1 MAEPIA
7 YLNGEWMPIS
17 EARLSVADY
26 GVVQAATVTEM
37 IRTFGF
43 KPFRVDAHLQRLR
56 HSLSVTGI
64 ADPQCVNPLAA
75 VIERLVAEN
84 SRLLPAA
91 SDLAIVTFVTAGMNP
106 MYAGL
111 PAASPQSPTVCV
123 HSFPLPF
130 ARWAPQYE
138 QGVHLR
144 VPSIPP
150 LPSAIVDPRV
160 KHRSRLHWFLADREV
175 RRHDPAAMAILADWR
190 GRLTETHSGNLILF
204 DGDRLRTPPAER
216 ILGGISQQVVI
227 ELASAAGIPHV
238 AEDLTAA
245 DVTSCREAMLSST
258 GYCLLPVTSFND
270 EHLGQPG
277 PLFRQLLADWS
288 KQVGTDI
295 ILQAQQ
301 AAGFPP
307 P

>member
-7 YLNGEWMPIS
+7 YLNGQWIPFP

-43 KPFRVDAHLQRLR
+43 KPFRVDAHLRRLR

-64 ADPQCVNPLAA
+64 ADPDLVSALPSIL
-75 VIERLVAEN
+75 ERIAEEN

-91 SDLAIVTFVTAGMNP
+91 SDLAIVIFVTAGVNP
-106 MYAGL
+106 MYAGS
-111 PAASPQSPTVCV
+111 AAPTQQLPTVCA

-130 ARWAPQYE
+130 ERWARQYE
-138 QGVHLR
+138 EGVHLR
-144 VPSIPP
+144 VPSRPAMPP
-150 LPSAIVDPRV
+150 AIIDPRI
-160 KHRSRLHWFLADREV
+160 KHRSRLHWYLADREV
-175 RRHDPAAMAILADWR
+175 RRHDPAAMAILADEC

-204 DGDRLRTPPAER
+204 DGRRLRTPPADR

-227 ELASAAGIPHV
+227 ELADAAGIPHV

-245 DVTSCREAMLSST
+245 DVISCREALLSST
-258 GYCLLPVTSFND
+258 GYCLLPVTSFNGH
-270 EHLGQPG
+270 ELGAPG
-277 PLFRQLLADWS
+277 PLYRQLLADWS

-295 ILQAQQ
+295 IAQAQQ
-301 AAGFPP
+301 ATGFPP